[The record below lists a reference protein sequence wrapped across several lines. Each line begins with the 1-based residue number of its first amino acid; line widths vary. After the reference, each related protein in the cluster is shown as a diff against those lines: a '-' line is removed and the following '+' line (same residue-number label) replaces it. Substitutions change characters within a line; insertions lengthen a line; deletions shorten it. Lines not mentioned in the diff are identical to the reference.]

1 MDCRALLN
9 PGHLPGIKTPTDA
22 DKYRRRVSVS
32 QFQIRHAVHILAGVD
47 ALQAHDPSRREMQR
61 LGQLPRHFVRRPP
74 VSAGF
79 EKDDQG
85 FARGICAAA
94 LLTLLLNRVQD
105 KRLGIP
111 GLIRPKVSAR

>member
-32 QFQIRHAVHILAGVD
+32 QIQIRHAVHILAGVD
-47 ALQAHDPSRREMQR
+47 ALQAHDPR
-61 LGQLPRHFVRRPP
+61 
-74 VSAGF
+74 
-79 EKDDQG
+79 DDQG